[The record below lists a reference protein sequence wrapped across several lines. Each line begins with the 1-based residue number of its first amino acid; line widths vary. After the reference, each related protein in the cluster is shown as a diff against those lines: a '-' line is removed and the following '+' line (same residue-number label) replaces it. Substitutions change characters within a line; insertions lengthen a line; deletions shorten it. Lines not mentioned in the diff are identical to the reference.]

1 MKKVYV
7 YSSPVGK
14 LGIDVDEKGLRKI
27 EFLKDDA
34 VDVVDGDN
42 KLVMEV
48 KRQLNEYFCGERKT
62 FDLPLALCGTPFQLK
77 VWEALQTIPYGE
89 TRSYKEIAIQVGSP
103 KGCRA
108 VGMANNKNPIPII
121 IPCHRVVGGNGKLV
135 GYAGGLDKKEYLL
148 EVENCNISRSVAK

>member
-34 VDVVDGDN
+34 IDVVDGDN
-42 KLVMEV
+42 ELVMEV
-48 KRQLNEYFCGERKT
+48 KRQLNEYFRGERKT

-77 VWEALQTIPYGE
+77 VWEALQTIPYGD
-89 TRSYKEIAIQVGSP
+89 TRSCKEIAIQVGSP

-148 EVENCNISRSVAK
+148 EVENCNISGSVAK

>member
-1 MKKVYV
+1 MQNEAGGKTMKKVYV

-14 LGIDVDEKGLRKI
+14 LGIDVNEKGLRKI

-42 KLVMEV
+42 ELVMEV
-48 KRQLNEYFCGERKT
+48 KRQLNEYFPWGREKRLI
-62 FDLPLALCGTPFQLK
+62 FPLPLRNTVFQLRCGGATDYS
-77 VWEALQTIPYGE
+77 VWGHEG
-89 TRSYKEIAIQVGSP
+89 YKEIAIQVGSP

-135 GYAGGLDKKEYLL
+135 GYAGRIG
-148 EVENCNISRSVAK
+148 

>member
-1 MKKVYV
+1 MWTKKDF
-7 YSSPVGK
+7 G
-14 LGIDVDEKGLRKI
+14 
-27 EFLKDDA
+27 KDDA
-34 VDVVDGDN
+34 FDVVEGYN
-42 KLVMEV
+42 ELVIEV
-48 KRQLNEYFCGERKT
+48 KRQLNEYFRGERKK

-148 EVENCNISRSVAK
+148 EVENCNISGSVAK

>member
-34 VDVVDGDN
+34 IDVVDGDN
-42 KLVMEV
+42 ELVMEV
-48 KRQLNEYFCGERKT
+48 KRQLNEYFRGERKT

-77 VWEALQTIPYGE
+77 VWEALQTIPYGD

-103 KGCRA
+103 KGCHA

-148 EVENCNISRSVAK
+148 EVENCNISGSVAK